1 MSKRGVLILV
11 EGLDRAGKSTQ
22 CNFLVEG
29 LQQKF
34 GPTELW
40 KFPDRETV
48 IGQMINQYL
57 TNSKN
62 DLSDEAIHLLFSAN
76 RWELAGK
83 LTSKLLAGVNVVLD
97 RYYYSGIAF
106 TAAKQQRGMTSDWC
120 ASPDKGLPAP
130 DITIFLD
137 VSESVAE
144 SRGGYGQ
151 ERYEKVEFQRAVR
164 KIFYEL
170 AEPNWSIIIADD
182 SVEKVSQQI
191 WAVVTNFMNSFDS
204 SSDISVFEGHCKA

>member
-1 MSKRGVLILV
+1 MPKRGVLILI

-22 CNFLVEG
+22 CSLVAEA
-29 LQQKF
+29 LQKKF

-40 KFPDRETV
+40 KFPDRETAV
-48 IGQMINQYL
+48 GQMINNYL
-57 TNSKN
+57 TSSKN
-62 DLSDEAIHLLFSAN
+62 ELSDEAIHLLFSAN

-106 TAAKQQRGMTSDWC
+106 TAAKHKSNMTLDWC

-130 DITIFLD
+130 DMTFFLD
-137 VSESVAE
+137 VSESVAQ

-170 AEPNWSIIIADD
+170 AEPSWQVIVADD
-182 SVEKVSQQI
+182 SVEMVSQQI
-191 WAVVTNFMNSFDS
+191 WANVTKFMDSFDAS
-204 SSDISVFEGHCKA
+204 SKISVFEGHVRA